1 MSKVDFFINST
12 NFIHAVDCDVM
23 KAGGYHLNTI
33 HMKKIFF
40 LFVSGIIL
48 INSHAQTTDVIKI
61 TGTKFPFEIMQQ
73 WIDVYSKTYPAIH
86 FELSKAIPSDSA
98 DLMIA
103 AHGFR
108 QGELKDNEVAIAINR
123 YAQLPIANS
132 NRSDLKTLQQKGF
145 TQQDLKNI
153 YFNAQQNKTDGLNE
167 PVTIYRRD
175 KNVCASRS
183 FSENVTGKQLD
194 VAGELVNGDDRALS
208 NAVKNDVNGI
218 SYNNLGLI
226 YNIKTRKVAD
236 SIAVIPI
243 DLNENGKIDT
253 DENIYATLDNV
264 LDFLSTSTNNN
275 IPQDNVN
282 IVFNKNTISKNALN
296 FLSWIITQGQ
306 QYNRSY
312 GFLNLDETIIQQEQQ
327 QLIVLLK
334 HINELTIKN

>member
-1 MSKVDFFINST
+1 MIVSDESRRPSFLLKRTF
-12 NFIHAVDCDVM
+12 
-23 KAGGYHLNTI
+23 
-33 HMKKIFF
+33 MKKTISFF
-40 LFVSGIIL
+40 AL
-48 INSHAQTTDVIKI
+48 IAISAITVAQPVEIIKI

-73 WIDVYSKTYPAIH
+73 WIDAYSKTH
-86 FELSKAIPSDSA
+86 SGVQFQLSKAIPLDSA

-108 QGELKDNEVAIAINR
+108 PGELKDDQVLISLNR

-167 PVTIYRRD
+167 PVTIYRRE

-183 FSENVTGKQLD
+183 FAENVTGKQLD

-226 YNIKTRKVAD
+226 YDLKTRRVAD

-243 DLNENGKIDT
+243 DLNENGKIDA
-253 DENIYATLDNV
+253 DENIYATLDDV
-264 LDFLSTSTNNN
+264 LNFLSASTNNI

-282 IVFNKNTISKNALN
+282 IVINKTTISKPALD
-296 FLSWIITQGQ
+296 FLNWIITQGQ
-306 QYNRSY
+306 QYDRAF
-312 GFLNLDETIIQQEQQ
+312 GFLDLDRTVVLQEQK
-327 QLIVLLK
+327 LINNL
-334 HINELTIKN
+334 INDNALIK

>member
-1 MSKVDFFINST
+1 
-12 NFIHAVDCDVM
+12 
-23 KAGGYHLNTI
+23 
-33 HMKKIFF
+33 MKKIFASAVA
-40 LFVSGIIL
+40 LLLLTIGS
-48 INSHAQTTDVIKI
+48 NAQTTDVIKI
-61 TGTKFPFEIMQQ
+61 TGTKFPFEIMQH
-73 WIDVYSKTYPAIH
+73 WIDVYSQSHPNVK
-86 FELSKAIPSDSA
+86 FQLSKAIPTDSA

-108 QGELKDNEVAIAINR
+108 PGELKDDQVLISLNR

-145 TQQDLKNI
+145 TQEDLKHI

-167 PVTIYRRD
+167 PVTIYRRE

-183 FSENVTGKQLD
+183 FAENVTGKQLD

-226 YNIKTRKVAD
+226 YNLKTRKVAD

-243 DLNENGKIDT
+243 DLNENGKIDA
-253 DENIYATLDNV
+253 DENIYSTLDDV
-264 LDFLSTSTNNN
+264 LNFLGTSPGNI

-282 IVFNKNTISKNALN
+282 IVINKNTISKNALD
-296 FLSWIITQGQ
+296 FLNWIITQGQ
-306 QYNRSY
+306 QYDHAF
-312 GFLNLDETIIQQEQQ
+312 GFLDLDKTVVLQEQK
-327 QLIVLLK
+327 LLRNLSNDNALVK
-334 HINELTIKN
+334 

>member
-1 MSKVDFFINST
+1 
-12 NFIHAVDCDVM
+12 
-23 KAGGYHLNTI
+23 
-33 HMKKIFF
+33 MKKIF
-40 LFVSGIIL
+40 LPAVLNMML
-48 INSHAQTTDVIKI
+48 IASNAQTINVIKI
-61 TGTKFPFEIMQQ
+61 TGTKFPFDLMQC
-73 WIDVYSKTYPAIH
+73 WIDVYSKTHPGIQ
-86 FELSKAIPSDSA
+86 FQLSKAIPLDSA

-108 QGELKDNEVAIAINR
+108 PGELKDGEVAIALTR

-132 NRSDLKTLQQKGF
+132 NRGDLKTLQQKGF

-153 YFNAQQNKTDGLNE
+153 YFNVQQNKTDGLNE

-183 FSENVTGKQLD
+183 FAENVAGNQLD
-194 VAGELVNGDDRALS
+194 VAGNLVNGDDRALS

-226 YNIKTRKVAD
+226 YNLKTRKVVD

-243 DLNENGKIDT
+243 DLNGNGKIDA
-253 DENIYATLDNV
+253 DENIYATLDDV
-264 LDFLSTSTNNN
+264 LNFLSTPNNSG

-282 IVFNKNTISKNALN
+282 IVINKNTINKNGLN

-312 GFLNLDETIIQQEQQ
+312 GFFDLDKTVVLQEQK
-327 QLIVLLK
+327 LLSTLNNDNALVK
-334 HINELTIKN
+334 